1 MMCKKKNYCNIMDLP
16 ILRSSQRV
24 FQHLN
29 IDYFRHK
36 SGIVP
41 YNESADL
48 NQHSLSLF
56 LSGKF

>member
-1 MMCKKKNYCNIMDLP
+1 MDLP